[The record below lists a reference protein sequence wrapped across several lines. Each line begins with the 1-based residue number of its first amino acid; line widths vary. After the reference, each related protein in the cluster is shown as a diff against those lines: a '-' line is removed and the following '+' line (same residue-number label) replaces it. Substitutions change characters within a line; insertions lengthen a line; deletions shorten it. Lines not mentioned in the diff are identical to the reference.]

1 MNLYYHYCWNKVSF
15 DHLCK
20 CNGVADIKHAPPHVC
35 YHAEFGRSASQDIGV
50 IRGEP
55 KIWGVLGR
63 RPSYGVVADP

>member
-1 MNLYYHYCWNKVSF
+1 
-15 DHLCK
+15 
-20 CNGVADIKHAPPHVC
+20 VADIKHAPPHVC